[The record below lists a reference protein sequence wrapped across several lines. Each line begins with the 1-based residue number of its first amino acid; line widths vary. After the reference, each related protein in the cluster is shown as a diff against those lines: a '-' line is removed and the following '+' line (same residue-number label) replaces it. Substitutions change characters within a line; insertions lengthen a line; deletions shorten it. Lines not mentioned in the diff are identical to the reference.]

1 MNIEFKTGD
10 HVLIRSSSISGFIV
24 AKERPGVFL
33 IKNDSDSRE
42 SFIVEENDLV
52 LLKAGNELT
61 DLMFNLKIRKL
72 NRYLKKNYKAPVIE
86 PESKNAFD
94 KKASHLE
101 SSSSDKSGT
110 AGRNIAVKKP
120 NENTHEESTEKNT
133 TSAKSE
139 EPEHDRK
146 HRSVFAVLTSFFR
159 KLAFWI
165 KSDEEDDNA
174 EPDVSEEATEQH
186 VPEILFDQNIFGS
199 SGDCTTVLHDP
210 GSSDAEPPEMDLFSR
225 PGVFGGTAGSLLDD
239 VPETTEVRPSDH
251 AVSDSAADAISE
263 TVLEAPA
270 SLYDKPSPCPAPK
283 PSMPGASEHH
293 SFEAPASGH
302 PRPSAHSDRESHSF
316 EAPTVPNSR
325 PASHS
330 ARKPVI
336 YGAPKAQRANYRRYD
351 SVGIGTPLKGLERFL
366 ENRQETFQ
374 EMLFRLIDDSGKT
387 DSEIYTKANIDRR
400 YFSKI
405 RSGNIPKRSTVM
417 ALCLALHLDSDVAA
431 DLMNKAG
438 YGFSDANITDLIV
451 VFCLQER
458 IFDLDTVNDILHR
471 YKEDYLRV

>member
-86 PESKNAFD
+86 PESKND
-94 KKASHLE
+94 SDSEKSYLE
-101 SSSSDKSGT
+101 SS
-110 AGRNIAVKKP
+110 
-120 NENTHEESTEKNT
+120 EKNT
-133 TSAKSE
+133 AGTKKE
-139 EPEHDRK
+139 EPDQDRK
-146 HRSVFAVLTSFFR
+146 HRSAFGALTSFFR

-174 EPDVSEEATEQH
+174 EPDVSDETADQH

-351 SVGIGTPLKGLERFL
+351 SVGIGTPLKGLERQYVRTL
-366 ENRQETFQ
+366 
-374 EMLFRLIDDSGKT
+374 
-387 DSEIYTKANIDRR
+387 
-400 YFSKI
+400 
-405 RSGNIPKRSTVM
+405 P
-417 ALCLALHLDSDVAA
+417 
-431 DLMNKAG
+431 
-438 YGFSDANITDLIV
+438 
-451 VFCLQER
+451 
-458 IFDLDTVNDILHR
+458 VNM
-471 YKEDYLRV
+471 

>member
-1 MNIEFKTGD
+1 MSVEFKTGD
-10 HVLIRSSSISGFIV
+10 HVLGRKNNIPGIV
-24 AKERPGVFL
+24 VAEEKAGVFL
-33 IKNDSDSRE
+33 IKPDSGSRDSFSAE
-42 SFIVEENDLV
+42 KNDLV
-52 LLKAGNELT
+52 LLKAGNEYEDRL
-61 DLMFNLKIRKL
+61 FNLNIRKL
-72 NRYLKKNYKAPVIE
+72 NRYLKKNYKPPVIE
-86 PESKNAFD
+86 PESKNAFG

-101 SSSSDKSGT
+101 SSSSDKSGI

-120 NENTHEESTEKNT
+120 NQNTHEESTEKHT

-159 KLAFWI
+159 KLAFWN

-174 EPDVSEEATEQH
+174 EPDVSEEAAEQH
-186 VPEILFDQNIFGS
+186 VPELLFYQNVSF
-199 SGDCTTVLHDP
+199 DDHTTVLQDP
-210 GSSDAEPPEMDLFSR
+210 GSSEAEQSEIDFLSR
-225 PGVFGGTAGSLLDD
+225 PGVFGGTAHSLLDD

-293 SFEAPASGH
+293 SFEAPVSGH